1 MSKKPQARR
10 SKLDPYLHLVGKV
23 PDREVAERAGMTPDG
38 VRMYRQRHGIPSYR
52 SLKKRLKIVQPA
64 AASES
69 GARTAFRVL
78 VESDGV
84 TEACVLVA
92 SDIAEAAREA
102 QKRAKG
108 TVVGLEY
115 LGRVL

>member
-1 MSKKPQARR
+1 MSKKTQARR
-10 SKLDPYLHLVGKV
+10 SKLDPYLHMVGKV

-38 VRMYRQRHGIPSYR
+38 VRMYRQRHGIPSFR
-52 SLKKRLKIVQPA
+52 SMKKRLTIVQPPRA
-64 AASES
+64 NQQGE
-69 GARTAFRVL
+69 RTAFRVL
-78 VESDGV
+78 IEDDGA

-92 SDIAEAAREA
+92 SDIADAARVA
-102 QKRAKG
+102 QERAGG